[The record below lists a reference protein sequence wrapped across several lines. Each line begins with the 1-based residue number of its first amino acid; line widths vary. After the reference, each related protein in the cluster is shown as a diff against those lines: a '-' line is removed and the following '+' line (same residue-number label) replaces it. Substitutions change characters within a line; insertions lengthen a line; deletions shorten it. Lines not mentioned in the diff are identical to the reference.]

1 MARWSARQFLI
12 RSGCCRVNVWN
23 FPLSIQA
30 NCLRES
36 TARYARSSLRV
47 RRRPRKRLSKYL
59 LLQYQRLKLPKLTFL
74 KNETMLEP
82 RPVGDRL
89 LSGGARTDSAFCGL
103 PKDLAATCSRR
114 HGGLLA

>member
-12 RSGCCRVNVWN
+12 RNGCCPVNAWN
-23 FPLSIQA
+23 FLLSIRA

-36 TARYARSSLRV
+36 IARYARSSLRV
-47 RRRPRKRLSKYL
+47 RRRPRKRLLK
-59 LLQYQRLKLPKLTFL
+59 YQRLKLPKLTFP
-74 KNETMLEP
+74 KNETLLEP

-89 LSGGARTDSAFCGL
+89 LSGGTRTDSAFCGL